1 MSGHGGASPA
11 TSGGVAAHYDRL
23 AASFDESWAYSP
35 DFTGWMT
42 SRILDRAGIRPGDRV
57 ADIGCGTG
65 LYARGLA
72 RLAGHV
78 VCVDPSQAML
88 DQLPAGSVYLPVR
101 ATAEEVASG
110 AVGLPYATFDVIV
123 MKEAIHHVSASD
135 RPGVLRGLAAL
146 LAPQGRIV
154 VVMLPTRIG
163 YPLFSAALKLFE
175 QHQPDPASIA
185 DILAGAGLRTE
196 LTYDSFP
203 LSFSKQRYAGMIRN
217 RYMSLLASFTDAE
230 LESGIAEIS
239 ERYPGDRLDFRDRF
253 AFIRGIRSQVRT
265 CRRL

>member
-1 MSGHGGASPA
+1 MSGHGDASLA
-11 TSGGVAAHYDRL
+11 ASGGVAEHYDRL
-23 AASFDESWAYSP
+23 AASFEENWAYSP
-35 DFTGWMT
+35 DFIGWMT
-42 SRILDRAGIRPGDRV
+42 SCILDRAVIRPRDRV
-57 ADIGCGTG
+57 IDIGCGTG

-72 RLAGHV
+72 QLAGHV
-78 VCVDPSQAML
+78 VCADPSQAML
-88 DQLPAGSVYLPVR
+88 DQLPAGTAYLPVR
-101 ATAEEVASG
+101 ASAEEIASG
-110 AVGLPYATFDVIV
+110 TARLPYARFDVIV

-175 QHQPDPASIA
+175 QHQPNPAGIVDMLASA
-185 DILAGAGLRTE
+185 DLRAE

-203 LSFSKQRYAGMIRN
+203 LSFTRQRYAGMIRD

-230 LESGIAEIS
+230 IESGIAEIN

-253 AFIRGIRSQVRT
+253 AFIRGIRP
-265 CRRL
+265 